1 MKCPECGLEM
11 LFYGATKNEKGE
23 KVSQEFVC
31 ANKKCGRFD
40 ARLKKKTATT
50 AAEEKQE

>member
-11 LFYGATKNEKGE
+11 LIYGTTVSDGGK
-23 KVSQEFVC
+23 KVTREFVC

-40 ARLKKKTATT
+40 ARLKKKTTIKE
-50 AAEEKQE
+50 EEKST